1 MIKQW
6 LEWLNYLVAGI
17 AALFVLFA
25 VWFLLMRPSEIYVS
39 DAPPPKT
46 ALPKRA
52 FAFPKE
58 SYDAI
63 GEPVLSLQFAPMSM
77 QLPDLKRYL
86 IYYGKN
92 GRPDAAAEKP
102 LLHFAFTGNKSISSV
117 IPGERLYVLYDRKLN
132 PPQYVFSPGNSES
145 SLWIEASAEGNE
157 AHVKAAMKSEHGETI
172 REPEANANFNL
183 AEKEYVRFGGTPW
196 EIGKN
201 RVDATLLARQKA
213 RWYGPDVFLEKH
225 GGKEYADKIGKQ
237 RIDFGE
243 GDDVYSVYAGPN
255 DAIVWVNDQWKV
267 VKPGPDS
274 LGKPLLIVK
283 KIEDRLMNLELWDPE
298 GKGKISLNLL
308 KSAEPQTPANIQ
320 QNFKFVGA
328 RTRTQ
333 FVFEID
339 GERML
344 LSPHDWLLSTKDGW
358 VKLQTPEEIDN
369 YVERKTTGVLFVF
382 DGVEKKEDHMS
393 LVGTLFNASR
403 TDMQNIEIPLQQNSP
418 TAGQQPGPPR
428 KGEDKPGISKKAL
441 PVQNTPRERIPPPPY
456 DEDDDLDDEDND
468 YD

>member
-17 AALFVLFA
+17 AVLFL
-25 VWFLLMRPSEIYVS
+25 VLGLFFLFIRPSTIFVS
-39 DAPPPKT
+39 NTPPPKT

-52 FAFPKE
+52 FAMSKE

-63 GEPVLSLQFAPMSM
+63 GEPVFSLQFAPMSM
-77 QLPDLKRYL
+77 QLPELKKYL

-92 GRPDAAAEKP
+92 GRPDAVAEKP
-102 LLHFAFTGNKSISSV
+102 LLHFAFTGNKTISSV
-117 IPGERLYVLYDRKLN
+117 VPGERLYILYDRKLN
-132 PPQYVFSPGNSES
+132 PPQYVFSPGNAES
-145 SLWIEASAEGNE
+145 SLWIEANAEGSE
-157 AHVKAAMKSEHGETI
+157 AQVKVTMKGDHGETI
-172 REPEANANFNL
+172 RDPEANANFNL
-183 AEKEYVRFGGTPW
+183 PEKEYVRFGGTPW

-213 RWYGPDVFLEKH
+213 RWYGPDLFLEKH
-225 GGKEYADKIGKQ
+225 GGKEYVDRIGKQ

-243 GDDVYSVYAGPN
+243 GDDVYSLYAGLN
-255 DAIVWVNDQWKV
+255 DTIVWSGDYWKV
-267 VKPGPDS
+267 VKPGAES
-274 LGKPLLIVK
+274 LGKPLLVVK

-298 GKGKISLNLL
+298 GKGKITLNLL
-308 KSAEPQTPANIQ
+308 KSSEPQAPSNIQ

-358 VKLQTPEEIDN
+358 VKLQTAEEIDN
-369 YVERKTTGVLFVF
+369 YVDRKTTGALFVF

-393 LVGTLFNASR
+393 LIGTLFNPSR
-403 TDMQNIEIPLQQNSP
+403 TDMQPVEIPLQQNGSTP
-418 TAGQQPGPPR
+418 PVAPGGKGNEKNAQSRKAGP
-428 KGEDKPGISKKAL
+428 L
-441 PVQNTPRERIPPPPY
+441 PNNLRDRMPPPPPPNEDDDNMD
-456 DEDDDLDDEDND
+456 DEDDYE
-468 YD
+468 